1 MNSQD
6 FLIGVNYW
14 ASHAGADMWRNWDEN
29 VVERDLQ
36 FLSAYGVRVLR
47 VFPNWRDF
55 QPVEP
60 MFRASHELRTYCM
73 KDDAAPDNAY
83 YLDEDMLNRFETL
96 CRIAEKYHIKLIVG
110 LITGWMSGRLYIP
123 VALNGENLFTSSVAL
138 YFEQLFLRGFVSRF
152 RSMHSI
158 LAWDLGNECNC
169 MDVASSREAAYSWT
183 SMVVNAIKA
192 VDPTRPVVSGMHSL
206 ELNGVW
212 NIQDQG
218 ALTDILTTHPY
229 PYWVEHCQK
238 TPLTHFR
245 TLLHA
250 TAQTQ
255 YYHTVGHKP
264 CLVEELGSMG
274 PMNLSEERAADFL
287 GINLWSSWV
296 HGAPGVLW
304 WCGFDQR
311 HLEAPPYEWNMCERE
326 LGMAHADYT
335 PKPTLLKMKEFAEQ
349 VKQLNVDLPPAEID
363 SVCLLSWKQDHWGVA
378 YMSYL
383 LAKQAGCNMA
393 FSSVDQL
400 LPDSALYFLPSIH
413 LDCMGRKNYFA
424 LKEKVRQGAT
434 LYISSA
440 DGILTEFEEL
450 TGLKV
455 LTAEKMGWS
464 AAIRFQGCNL
474 ELASPHKRVLLPT
487 RAKVLAADDQ
497 GNPAFTVAE
506 YGKGKVYYLNF
517 PMEEMLLEQAS
528 GVEKG
533 YERLYQQVAK
543 EVLQMHPVQKSN
555 PWVGLTVHKG
565 QKAIYAVLLNYS
577 GEWQD
582 AGVRFSLDSRP
593 WEKVWGDAQH
603 LGPYGIAILKCA
615 TDRE

>member
-29 VVERDLQ
+29 VIERDLQ
-36 FLSAYGVRVLR
+36 FLSAHGVRVLR

-83 YLDEDMLNRFETL
+83 YLDEDMLNRFEAL
-96 CRIAEKYHIKLIVG
+96 CRIAEKYHIVLIVG

-138 YFEQLFLRGFVSRF
+138 YFEQLFIKGFVSRF
-152 RSMHSI
+152 RSLHSI
-158 LAWDLGNECNC
+158 IAWDLGNECNC

-229 PYWVEHCQK
+229 PFWVEHCQK

-255 YYHTVGHKP
+255 YYQTVGHKP

-287 GINLWSSWV
+287 
-296 HGAPGVLW
+296 
-304 WCGFDQR
+304 
-311 HLEAPPYEWNMCERE
+311 
-326 LGMAHADYT
+326 
-335 PKPTLLKMKEFAEQ
+335 
-349 VKQLNVDLPPAEID
+349 
-363 SVCLLSWKQDHWGVA
+363 
-378 YMSYL
+378 
-383 LAKQAGCNMA
+383 
-393 FSSVDQL
+393 
-400 LPDSALYFLPSIH
+400 
-413 LDCMGRKNYFA
+413 
-424 LKEKVRQGAT
+424 
-434 LYISSA
+434 
-440 DGILTEFEEL
+440 
-450 TGLKV
+450 
-455 LTAEKMGWS
+455 
-464 AAIRFQGCNL
+464 
-474 ELASPHKRVLLPT
+474 
-487 RAKVLAADDQ
+487 
-497 GNPAFTVAE
+497 
-506 YGKGKVYYLNF
+506 
-517 PMEEMLLEQAS
+517 
-528 GVEKG
+528 
-533 YERLYQQVAK
+533 
-543 EVLQMHPVQKSN
+543 
-555 PWVGLTVHKG
+555 
-565 QKAIYAVLLNYS
+565 
-577 GEWQD
+577 
-582 AGVRFSLDSRP
+582 
-593 WEKVWGDAQH
+593 
-603 LGPYGIAILKCA
+603 
-615 TDRE
+615 